1 MSLEAKPLNYT
12 ELPGISEKQ
21 LAEHYKLYEG
31 YVKKYN
37 ELSTIIKSVDPA
49 ASNATYSEIRE
60 TNLEKVFA
68 LNAIKLHEAYFE
80 NMSADTQEC
89 SGAIKELIEKEW
101 GSVEAWATDF
111 AALGLSSR
119 GWVVLAWD
127 FDNLKLENFICDAHN
142 QGGVWNSGALLVLD
156 VYEHAYFFDYVTARK
171 DYITTYMNLIDWNVV
186 NERIP
191 RWVVEKLTTET
202 A

>member
-101 GSVEAWATDF
+101 GECRS
-111 AALGLSSR
+111 LGDRLCR
-119 GWVVLAWD
+119 
-127 FDNLKLENFICDAHN
+127 
-142 QGGVWNSGALLVLD
+142 
-156 VYEHAYFFDYVTARK
+156 
-171 DYITTYMNLIDWNVV
+171 
-186 NERIP
+186 P
-191 RWVVEKLTTET
+191 RP
-202 A
+202 